1 MKNILSILT
10 LITALNSGTATA
22 ADSEFTLPFGLTT
35 VPNAKLVI
43 SDVFDSPT
51 GDREESVAKF
61 STKQSREFV
70 IEFYRKSLAEAGFTI
85 YSKSDT
91 AKYYMIAAKRND
103 DRITVYY
110 RNQSDWVSEDESE
123 IALTAKYNKK

>member
-10 LITALNSGTATA
+10 LITALNLGKATA
-22 ADSEFTLPFGLTT
+22 ADSEFTLPFGLAT

-43 SDVFDSPT
+43 SDVFDSPA

-70 IEFYRKSLAEAGFTI
+70 IDFL
-85 YSKSDT
+85 
-91 AKYYMIAAKRND
+91 
-103 DRITVYY
+103 
-110 RNQSDWVSEDESE
+110 
-123 IALTAKYNKK
+123 